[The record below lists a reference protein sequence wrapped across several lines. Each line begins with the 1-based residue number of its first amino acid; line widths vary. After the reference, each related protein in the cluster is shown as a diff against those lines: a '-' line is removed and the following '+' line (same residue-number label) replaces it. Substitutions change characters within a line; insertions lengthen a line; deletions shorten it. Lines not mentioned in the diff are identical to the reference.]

1 VETPRDTTPVRPP
14 VDMAALRATATRDL
28 NTGIEQFAQAVA
40 AREGATVA
48 EMFIPDDARRRDKF
62 VQYLKDASPISS
74 FQATEAAQVTETA
87 ADAGFTLLFK
97 WRGDFGVEKRKSV
110 KFQASTRRRGD
121 EWAFAGVRLLENF
134 P

>member
-1 VETPRDTTPVRPP
+1 VETPRDTTPVKPP
-14 VDMAALRATATRDL
+14 ADMVALRATATRDL
-28 NTGIEQFAQAVA
+28 NAGIERFAQAVA
-40 AREGATVA
+40 ARDVATVA
-48 EMFIPDDARRRDKF
+48 GLFLADDARRRDKF
-62 VQYLKDASPISS
+62 VQYLKDAGPIST
-74 FQATEAAQVTETA
+74 FQVTEAAQVTETA

-97 WRGDFGVEKRKSV
+97 WRADFGVEKKKSV

>member
-1 VETPRDTTPVRPP
+1 
-14 VDMAALRATATRDL
+14 MAALRASATRDL
-28 NTGIEQFAQAVA
+28 NAGIERFAQAVA

-48 EMFIPDDARRRDKF
+48 GLFSPEDARRRDKF
-62 VQYLKDASPISS
+62 VQYLKDATPVSTY
-74 FQATEAAQVTETA
+74 QETEAAQVTETA
-87 ADAGFTLLFK
+87 ADAAFTLLFK

-110 KFQASTRRRGD
+110 KFQASTRRSGD